1 MLRFTKFQRNVLL
14 ALRSLVLNWLR
25 SSLSV
30 LGIIIG
36 NVAVITLLAFGEGS
50 KQDALEDIRR
60 QGATNIIIRS
70 VKPADDAA
78 SAAGRRSFVAS
89 YGVTQR
95 DYEQFLAIPEIVR
108 SVRMRVFPQ
117 EVRTEGKMFNGRLV
131 GTLPEYA
138 EVTKIE
144 LARGRFLTE
153 KDEYETANVC
163 VLGAATADSLFPFE
177 DPVGQSILM
186 SSHFYRI
193 VGVMK
198 DRMPTGGTGG
208 SLAAEEFNNDVY
220 VPLRTVN
227 ARYGDS
233 VVIRTSGSFSGEK
246 VALHQVTLTL
256 DVNIDN
262 PAGREKVRAA
272 GNLIREI
279 LDRNHNG
286 KKDYAVTV
294 PLDRLE
300 DAERTQDRFTILL
313 FVIASISLLVGGIGI
328 MNIMLATVTERT
340 REIGIRRALGA
351 KRRDIV
357 SQFLIEATVQTAVGG
372 LVGVVIGISAIY
384 AAPPLVRWLLSER
397 LPAKL
402 LFWPIGVSLFVS
414 LLVGLVFGL
423 YPAWRASRLDPIEAL
438 RHE

>member
-1 MLRFTKFQRNVLL
+1 MLRLTKFQRNVLL
-14 ALRSLVLNWLR
+14 ALRSLWLNWLR

-60 QGATNIIIRS
+60 QGATNIIVRS

-78 SAAGRRSFVAS
+78 SSAGRRSFVAS
-89 YGVTQR
+89 YGITEK
-95 DYEQFLAIPEIVR
+95 DYDQFLTIPEIVR
-108 SVRMRVFPQ
+108 WVRMRVFPQ
-117 EVRTEGKMFNGRLV
+117 EVRSEGKMFNGRLV
-131 GTLPEYA
+131 GTMPEYA

-153 KDEYETANVC
+153 KDERDTANVC
-163 VLGAATADSLFPFE
+163 VLGATTADSLFPFE
-177 DPVGQSILM
+177 DPIGQSILM
-186 SSHFYRI
+186 SGHYYRI

-233 VVIRTSGSFSGEK
+233 VLIRSSGSFQGEK

-256 DVNIDN
+256 DVNIDS

-279 LDRNHNG
+279 LDRNHSG

-372 LVGVVIGISAIY
+372 IVGVVIGITAIY
-384 AAPPLVRWLLSER
+384 AAPPLVKWLFSER

>member
-1 MLRFTKFQRNVLL
+1 MFQFTKFQRNVLL
-14 ALRSLVLNWLR
+14 ALRSLWLNWLR

-60 QGATNIIIRS
+60 QGATNIIVRS
-70 VKPADDAA
+70 VKPPDDAA
-78 SAAGRRSFVAS
+78 ASSGRRSFVAN
-89 YGVTQR
+89 YGLTTK
-95 DYEQFLAIPEIVR
+95 DYEQFLTIPEVSR

-117 EVRTEGKMFNGRLV
+117 EVRCEGKMVNGRVV
-131 GTLPEYA
+131 GTTPEYA
-138 EVTKIE
+138 DVNKIE

-153 KDEYETANVC
+153 KDDHDVDNIC
-163 VLGAATADSLFPFE
+163 VLGSEIADSLFPFE
-177 DPVGQSILM
+177 DPIGQSILM
-186 SSHFYRI
+186 SSHFYRV

-208 SLAAEEFNNDVY
+208 SLAAEVYNNDIY
-220 VPLRTVN
+220 VPLRTVD
-227 ARYGDS
+227 ARFGEA
-233 VVIRTSGSFSGEK
+233 VVIRSSGSFSGEN
-246 VALHQVTLTL
+246 VQLHQVTLTL
-256 DVNIDN
+256 DVNIDT

-272 GNLIREI
+272 GNLIRE
-279 LDRNHNG
+279 LLARNHG
-286 KKDYAVTV
+286 EKKDYAVTV

-300 DAERTQDRFTILL
+300 DAERTQNRFTILL

-372 LVGVVIGISAIY
+372 IVGVFIGIAAIY
-384 AAPPLVRWLLSER
+384 IAPPLVKWIFNER